1 MVNINW
7 CMIICIFDRMKRSLP
22 DAEETQEAEESSG
35 LFVTNAFLIKLYRE
49 EGKNWKA
56 CRLRRSDHKQYSKL
70 QAI

>member
-1 MVNINW
+1 
-7 CMIICIFDRMKRSLP
+7 MKRSLP